1 MPIPEDSKIQKL
13 KEQIETWKNRA
24 AMARQQGNGDLEKQ
38 ALDRKKF
45 YESALQYEKKVTSMD
60 VHLSFVQKL
69 AISWKSQSVLAKVG
83 YSLVFFPIFLIGF
96 VVLWVTFWTT
106 LVWIQVYGP
115 RL

>member
-24 AMARQQGNGDLEKQ
+24 AMAQQHGNDDLAKQ

-60 VHLSFVQKL
+60 AHQSVVQKTGRKL
-69 AISWKSQSVLAKVG
+69 EESIYTG
-83 YSLVFFPIFLIGF
+83 
-96 VVLWVTFWTT
+96 
-106 LVWIQVYGP
+106 
-115 RL
+115 